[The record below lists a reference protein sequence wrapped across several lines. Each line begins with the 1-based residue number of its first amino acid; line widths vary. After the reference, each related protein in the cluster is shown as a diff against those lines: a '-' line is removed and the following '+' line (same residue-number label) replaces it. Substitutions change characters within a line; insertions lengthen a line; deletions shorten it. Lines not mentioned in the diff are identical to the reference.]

1 MIVSEPA
8 KPKPNRG
15 VLEWLEQVSMGEIA
29 VSVLTVGEIQRGVAR
44 LPAGKRKQAL
54 QQWLE
59 RDFTAQFEGRLLPV
73 DVEVAVKWGELTAEG
88 DRVARPLPTIDGLL
102 LATAAVHGLTI
113 VTSNIGDFAE
123 RGVPLINPYS

>member
-73 DVEVAVKWGELTAEG
+73 DVEVAAKWGELTAEG

-113 VTSNIGDFAE
+113 VTRNIGDFAE
-123 RGVPLINPYS
+123 RGVPLINPYF